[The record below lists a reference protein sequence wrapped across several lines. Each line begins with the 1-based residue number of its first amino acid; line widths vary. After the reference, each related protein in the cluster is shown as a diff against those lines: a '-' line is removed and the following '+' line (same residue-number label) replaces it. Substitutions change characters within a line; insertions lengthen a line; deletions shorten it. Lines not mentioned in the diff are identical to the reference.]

1 MTSTREVVIVGVTR
15 MVDSACVGALDTQ
28 TGESLRLT
36 RRGSAQ
42 FEPLDTSLRTGD
54 VLEIE
59 YLGKPYCPRPHTE
72 DLWVGKWDKTGHF
85 LASELTDFVLS
96 KGKAPVWHGNYT
108 TLFDG
113 SLSMVDGEYLVLT
126 RQVSPP
132 DHSTGFWIPDE
143 NLYSYYDYFCY
154 GRSGGSGW
162 RDFAIKHVGIER
174 IPSGVIRSGSLLRVS
189 LARWWNGPYTE
200 GEACWLQLSGMI
212 EPSASA

>member
-1 MTSTREVVIVGVTR
+1 MKSNILASRTARGLTLKTS
-15 MVDSACVGALDTQ
+15 
-28 TGESLRLT
+28 
-36 RRGSAQ
+36 GSGNG
-42 FEPLDTSLRTGD
+42 T
-54 VLEIE
+54 
-59 YLGKPYCPRPHTE
+59 
-72 DLWVGKWDKTGHF
+72 KWHS

-174 IPSGVIRSGSLLRVS
+174 IPSGVIRSGDPSCECRS
-189 LARWWNGPYTE
+189 HAGGMGHTPREKLAGSSCL
-200 GEACWLQLSGMI
+200 G
-212 EPSASA
+212 